1 MHLRKLGWSTAG
13 VIVRHDQDPVLTSYR
28 WVEQL
33 LLRDGTKISYA
44 LRGAKDNPEME
55 PFNSR
60 LKNENRSLVA
70 DAKSVEQLRSLISE
84 RQDHYNRSRRH
95 SVLGNQTP
103 WFFLKSLKSDR

>member
-1 MHLRKLGWSTAG
+1 M
-13 VIVRHDQDPVLTSYR
+13 LTSYR

-60 LKNENRSLVA
+60 LKNENRSLIA
-70 DAKSVEQLRSLISE
+70 DAKTIEQLRSLVSD
-84 RQDHYNRSRRH
+84 RQDHYNRRRRH
-95 SVLGNQTP
+95 SALGNQSP
-103 WFFLKSLKSDR
+103 WTFVRSLKTAR